1 MKQFGKL
8 KNLMGGATLGIAVAT
23 LSTATI
29 TFAAP
34 SQSTQTPPKT
44 PPTSQFSSGA
54 QAKLDVQPGT
64 KDAQKTASLGA
75 TTQVKVDATGKP
87 ASASTVQPLAGTVS
101 GVDFQ
106 SFYNYCYKNLVY
118 TTVRNTTTVTK
129 YIHVQ
134 VYSQGSYR
142 DYYTSIA
149 AGGSYSYPA
158 FYGVEGSYT
167 AYLYVW
173 NGSSYQYDE
182 YKTGTNTCSVSVTR
196 VYNSGGWVQLKI
208 QNTGTAYATQN
219 TRELAPFP
227 GSGTYTG
234 QHYDYPAAGGAA
246 IYRWFYVG
254 TQPYGIVSVTDYSA
268 VNQPAYFYGDL

>member
-1 MKQFGKL
+1 MKHLVKL
-8 KNLMGGATLGIAVAT
+8 KNLMGAAVLGIAVAA

-34 SQSTQTPPKT
+34 AQGTQTPPKT
-44 PPTSQFSSGA
+44 PPASQFRSGA
-54 QAKLDVQPGT
+54 QAKLTVQPGS
-64 KDAQKTASLGA
+64 KDAPKTAKLGA
-75 TTQVKVDATGKP
+75 TNQIKVDESGKP
-87 ASASTVQPLAGTVS
+87 QTQDTIRPLVGAVS

-106 SFYNYCYKNLVY
+106 NFYNYCYKNLVY
-118 TTVRNTTTVTK
+118 TTVRNTTSSTK

-134 VYSQGSYR
+134 VYNQGSYH

-158 FYGVEGSYT
+158 FYGVEGSYS

-173 NGSSYQYDE
+173 DGSTYQYDE
-182 YKTGTNTCSVSVTR
+182 YKAGNNTCKVNVTR

-208 QNTGTAYATQN
+208 QNTGTAYATQDS
-219 TRELAPFP
+219 RELAPYP

-234 QHYDYPAAGGAA
+234 QHYDYPVAGGAA
-246 IYRWFYVG
+246 VYRWFYVG
-254 TQPYGIVSVTDYSA
+254 TQPYGIVSVTANSA
-268 VNQPAYFYGDL
+268 VNPPAYF